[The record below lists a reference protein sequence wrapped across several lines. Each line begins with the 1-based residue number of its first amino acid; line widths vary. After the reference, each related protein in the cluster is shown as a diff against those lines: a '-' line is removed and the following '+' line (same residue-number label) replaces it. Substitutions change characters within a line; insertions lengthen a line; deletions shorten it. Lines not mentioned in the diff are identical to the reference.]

1 MSSFQKV
8 TTGFIF
14 FCAGCTLS
22 WFLNNSQFVWGWW
35 KDKPLVAAGIYA
47 IPAGMLYWYGTK
59 YAYAGLGEVW
69 GARFMAFSASYFVF
83 PVLTYFLLKES
94 MFTTKTMLC
103 VGLSLCIVL
112 IQLFWK

>member
-1 MSSFQKV
+1 MSTGILFFFIGNIIAWFQ
-8 TTGFIF
+8 F
-14 FCAGCTLS
+14 
-22 WFLNNSQFVWGWW
+22 NSQFVWEWW
-35 KDKPLVAAGIYA
+35 KDKPLLTASIYA

-83 PVLTYFLLKES
+83 PVLTYVLLKES

-103 VGLSLCIVL
+103 VMLSVCIVL

>member
-59 YAYAGLGEVW
+59 YAYAGL
-69 GARFMAFSASYFVF
+69 AFSASYFVF